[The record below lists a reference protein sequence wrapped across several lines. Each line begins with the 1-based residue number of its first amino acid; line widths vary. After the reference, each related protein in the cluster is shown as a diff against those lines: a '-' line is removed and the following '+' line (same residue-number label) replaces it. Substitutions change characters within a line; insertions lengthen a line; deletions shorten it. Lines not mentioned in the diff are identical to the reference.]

1 MQKLLEVVE
10 IWFVLNLAAFAF
22 LLWYRRQNWTR
33 RSMGPHPPAEDPA
46 TR

>member
-22 LLWYRRQNWTR
+22 IVWYRRPNWTR
-33 RSMGPHPPAEDPA
+33 RIKNRASSSA
-46 TR
+46 